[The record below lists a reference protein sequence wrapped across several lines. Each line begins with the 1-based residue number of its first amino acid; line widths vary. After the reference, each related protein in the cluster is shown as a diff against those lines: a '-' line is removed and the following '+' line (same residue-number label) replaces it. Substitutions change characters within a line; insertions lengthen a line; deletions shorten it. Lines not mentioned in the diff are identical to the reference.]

1 MDIVL
6 FYILEI
12 RVRQSNEFKTN
23 ISAIG
28 DRTVAQI
35 DFNRYTNRVIDL
47 PTSIHCYQRQGTR
60 FTEINQSH
68 EILVLEIVIKFPS
81 ALPYLCNRGKKAV
94 EKCFRTNW
102 RVLID
107 EATKSWI

>member
-23 ISAIG
+23 KSAIG

-35 DFNRYTNRVIDL
+35 DFNRYNNRVIDL
-47 PTSIHCYQRQGTR
+47 PTYPLLSETR
-60 FTEINQSH
+60 H
-68 EILVLEIVIKFPS
+68 EVHG
-81 ALPYLCNRGKKAV
+81 N
-94 EKCFRTNW
+94 
-102 RVLID
+102 
-107 EATKSWI
+107 